1 MDKEKQKELNSIRA
15 KLKRAD
21 ARAREAQQYADT
33 LRKREQQLGEE
44 ELLEQIHRMQEAG
57 ESVFSI
63 LEMIKL
69 RQEEQLTK
77 ESEVVRNHEI

>member
-44 ELLEQIHRMQEAG
+44 ELLEP
-57 ESVFSI
+57 I